1 MFKEQK
7 KLLDQIKYLSNKQD
21 KKNQEIQN
29 LLLINA

>member
-21 KKNQEIQN
+21 EKNQEIQN
-29 LLLINA
+29 LL